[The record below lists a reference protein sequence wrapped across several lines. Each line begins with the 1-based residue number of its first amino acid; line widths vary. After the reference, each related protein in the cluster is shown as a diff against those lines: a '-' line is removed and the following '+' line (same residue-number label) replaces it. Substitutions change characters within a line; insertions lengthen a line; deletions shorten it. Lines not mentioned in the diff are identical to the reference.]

1 MGVCDPEEDF
11 YNGYNGNGLLPG
23 VAVVQVIIFQASR
36 MTKNSENNATK
47 LIDGSQ
53 YISGSLS
60 LLQNMENQRL
70 WLNAGMIFVNQG
82 NSENQP
88 MVKAEIRT
96 GHAICQSLE
105 KDIGTGQGAIC

>member
-1 MGVCDPEEDF
+1 MDTMAMVCSLVWPLYES
-11 YNGYNGNGLLPG
+11 LK
-23 VAVVQVIIFQASR
+23 IFQASR
-36 MTKNSENNATK
+36 ISKNSENSAKK

-53 YISGSLS
+53 YTSGSHFLI
-60 LLQNMENQRL
+60 
-70 WLNAGMIFVNQG
+70 AGKNKDCAERWEVVVNQG

-105 KDIGTGQGAIC
+105 KDIGTGQGARC